1 MKGNTYELV
10 NGVWQKTKFL
20 AKKATAPVV
29 AIGSSL
35 VASTASALDTAAA
48 ITAIQS
54 AGTDADTVG
63 GAVVVLIAG
72 LIVFG
77 IVFGLMRKA

>member
-1 MKGNTYELV
+1 MNKFFKKGLDFAQV
-10 NGVWQKTKFL
+10 NSKKIGASVTGLGAL
-20 AKKATAPVV
+20 AV
-29 AIGSSL
+29 SSS
-35 VASTASALDTAAA
+35 ANALDTAAA
-48 ITAIQS
+48 ITAIEA
-54 AGTDADTVG
+54 AGTSADTVG